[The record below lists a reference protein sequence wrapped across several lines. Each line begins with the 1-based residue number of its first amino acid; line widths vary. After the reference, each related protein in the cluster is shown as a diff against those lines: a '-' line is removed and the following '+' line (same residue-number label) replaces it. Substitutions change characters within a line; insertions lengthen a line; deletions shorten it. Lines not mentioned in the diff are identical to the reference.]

1 MKILVSAV
9 TAAGLILGGAAVYG
23 SNQPEDAGG
32 NESAAVE
39 HRVGS
44 SQPSLSRFERWA
56 ARAEYQLDAYV
67 LAQCGVAPPW

>member
-23 SNQPEDAGG
+23 SNQPGDAGG

-39 HRVGS
+39 HRVES
-44 SQPSLSRFERWA
+44 WQPSLSRYERWA
-56 ARAEYQLDAYV
+56 ARAEYQLEAYL
-67 LAQCGVAPPW
+67 LAQYSVAPPR